1 MPKAWGLSGSRAL
14 MASFR
19 TNVSSLNLES
29 HTPRPKED
37 RLSCGSRLTKDSQ
50 PPGESDFLAQRS

>member
-1 MPKAWGLSGSRAL
+1 MPKAWGPSRSRAL

-19 TNVSSLNLES
+19 MNISSLNLKS

-37 RLSCGSRLTKDSQ
+37 RLSCGSRFTKDLQ